1 MTVARNSLVSGLP
14 EEGRRLDLVFD
25 PVYIEIAVARV
36 ERAEVVRELSEWS
49 PGALRMSTGSSH
61 ASTRSSPSSDAPRSR
76 GRRRRS

>member
-14 EEGRRLDLVFD
+14 VEGRRLDLVFD

-49 PGALRMSTGSSH
+49 PGGFEDVDGLVARLNALVTLE
-61 ASTRSSPSSDAPRSR
+61 
-76 GRRRRS
+76 RRA